1 VEERRVAEAA
11 LRRVKRSSGD
21 FRKHLHKR
29 AHLNFSNSPA
39 FHFPDGRSFV
49 RDDAFASR
57 ARFFRRFLSASGMAV
72 ASGNVREK
80 FFTSSR
86 DVPSSDVLFLS
97 FLFLS
102 SSRLLART
110 VTMWTGLKT
119 FTVHPFARRLSSSP
133 FFLSNGVVNRVE
145 GIWHWPSSSLT
156 PSFYRVLSLI
166 PRYHEK
172 NDDVSFSNLFFSAR
186 LVITSD
192 NFIYFVPDDR
202 KFIYFSRNG
211 YFGSSG
217 QKTKQISDM

>member
-1 VEERRVAEAA
+1 MEESRVAEAA
-11 LRRVKRSSGD
+11 LRGAKRSCGD

-57 ARFFRRFLSASGMAV
+57 ARFFRRFLSPSGMAV

-80 FFTSSR
+80 FSTSSR

-97 FLFLS
+97 FLFL

-119 FTVHPFARRLSSSP
+119 FTVHPFARRLSFFP
-133 FFLSNGVVNRVE
+133 FFLSNGACQPCR
-145 GIWHWPSSSLT
+145 G
-156 PSFYRVLSLI
+156 
-166 PRYHEK
+166 
-172 NDDVSFSNLFFSAR
+172 NLALA
-186 LVITSD
+186 LV
-192 NFIYFVPDDR
+192 
-202 KFIYFSRNG
+202 
-211 YFGSSG
+211 
-217 QKTKQISDM
+217 